1 MEKEIMDKFI
11 KENKEEI
18 EIEYRKNWGVML
30 EAIITVAKNLYNWW
44 VSLQVRYK
52 KDKEPT
58 LTVMTQKEVEY
69 KRAWFLWIK
78 RRTRWNEMRITQ
90 DLIIDS
96 NWIDIWR
103 VLIDWEEYVKYK

>member
-18 EIEYRKNWGVML
+18 EIEYLKNWGVML

-52 KDKEPT
+52 KDKELQTYLYECRHGKKKP
-58 LTVMTQKEVEY
+58 
-69 KRAWFLWIK
+69 F
-78 RRTRWNEMRITQ
+78 
-90 DLIIDS
+90 
-96 NWIDIWR
+96 
-103 VLIDWEEYVKYK
+103 